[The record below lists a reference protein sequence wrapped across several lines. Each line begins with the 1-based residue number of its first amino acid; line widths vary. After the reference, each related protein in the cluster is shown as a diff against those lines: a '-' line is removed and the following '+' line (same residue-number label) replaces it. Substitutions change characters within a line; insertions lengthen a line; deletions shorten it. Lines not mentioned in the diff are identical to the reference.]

1 MSKYTHISKL
11 NHYIQNQ
18 IVNALKLNGCM
29 DDDIELLLTSGTLAD
44 IDDIMEDFCIC

>member
-11 NHYIQNQ
+11 NCYIQNQ
-18 IVNALKLNGCM
+18 IVNALKQNGCQ

-44 IDDIMEDFCIC
+44 IDYIMEELALC